1 MCCNINLVKLF
12 RDSVLLIV
20 KIAAKN
26 LKGLKKR
33 KHHTLV
39 ASNQYYNINNH
50 VYLTALKVKA
60 TVELNQTFA
69 F

>member
-12 RDSVLLIV
+12 RGSVLLIV
-20 KIAAKN
+20 RIAAKN

-33 KHHTLV
+33 KHTLE
-39 ASNQYYNINNH
+39 ASNQYYNINHH
-50 VYLTALKVKA
+50 VYLTALKVQA